1 MRPPRTGIGSVPDR
15 TVEAALRRALAVEL
29 PYWPQLV
36 AIGASGPS
44 EARGASSAGPP
55 EGLRAQALAP
65 AAADGL
71 PVAAHARALRPWLDA
86 LEAQRPAEAKVQ
98 LAGPSS
104 LAAPPGAASEAG
116 AVGEAEAIGIVAS
129 VGAALLAA
137 VRARGVAPLLVLDE
151 PVLPAR
157 GWPRALAAALERLRP
172 AARASGARLGLHACG
187 ALDPAAVLAAAT
199 GASGAAEGGLDDL
212 LIDAALHLEPLLAQ
226 GPALGRFLEAGGR
239 LGLGLVPTD
248 RRPGPELLET
258 AEAGGAALAR
268 RLSARLGALAS
279 RCLLSPACG
288 LGLHSVADADT
299 IDAALA
305 AAARGWAAGLETG

>member
-1 MRPPRTGIGSVPDR
+1 MRPLRTGIGSVPDR
-15 TVEAALRRALAVEL
+15 SVEAALRRALAVEL

-36 AIGASGPS
+36 AADP
-44 EARGASSAGPP
+44 A

-71 PVAAHARALRPWLDA
+71 PVPEHARALRPWLDA
-86 LEAQRPAEAKVQ
+86 IGAQRPGEAKVQ
-98 LAGPSS
+98 LAGPLS
-104 LAAPPGAASEAG
+104 LAGPPGH
-116 AVGEAEAIGIVAS
+116 AIDVVAS
-129 VGAALLAA
+129 VGAALMAA

-157 GWPRALAAALERLRP
+157 GWPTALAAALERLRP

-187 ALDPAAVLAAAT
+187 ALDPAAVLDAGEA
-199 GASGAAEGGLDDL
+199 GPDDL
-212 LIDAALHLEPLLAQ
+212 LIDTALHLEPLLEQ

-248 RRPGPELLET
+248 RRPGPERVET
-258 AEAGGAALAR
+258 AEARGVALAR
-268 RLSARLGALAS
+268 RLSARLGDLAA

-288 LGLHSVADADT
+288 LGLHAVADADA

-305 AAARGWAAGLETG
+305 AAARGYAAGLEAG